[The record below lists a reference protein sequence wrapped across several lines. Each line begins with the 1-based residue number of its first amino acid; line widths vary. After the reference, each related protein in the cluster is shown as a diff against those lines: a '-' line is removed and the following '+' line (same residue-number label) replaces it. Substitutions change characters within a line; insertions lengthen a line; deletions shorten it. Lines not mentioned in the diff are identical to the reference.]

1 MGGTGDTP
9 AMVRHAQVALLVA
22 VLAIVATGCRRDGG
36 EETPESSDASP
47 APAAEQPEDAGRLVI
62 QPARPVESQAARP
75 RTSHDGASVPTPRW
89 QPDLAAALERA
100 REERRPV
107 MAVVYHRGFGGS
119 IEFRRD
125 GLGDPEVGRLAQS
138 FVCVQVEYESA
149 VDTVEELG
157 VVAVPSLVFLRPDGE
172 PYLTLQGYGSAERI
186 ARAMR
191 QALAQVGAAEEARD
205 HGAQNS

>member
-1 MGGTGDTP
+1 MF
-9 AMVRHAQVALLVA
+9 RHAQVALLIA
-22 VLAIVATGCRRDGG
+22 VLAIAPTGCRRDGG
-36 EETPESSDASP
+36 EETTESSDASS
-47 APAAEQPEDAGRLVI
+47 APAAEQSEEVGRLVVR
-62 QPARPVESQAARP
+62 PARPAESQAVRP
-75 RTSHDGASVPTPRW
+75 RTSREGASGPMPQW

-100 REERRPV
+100 GEERRPV

-149 VDTVEELG
+149 VDTAEELG

-172 PYLTLQGYGSAERI
+172 PYLTIQGYGSAERI

-191 QALAQVGAAEEARD
+191 RALAQVGVAEEARD
-205 HGAQNS
+205 HGTQNS